1 MTMAVNYFPLGYSLA
16 NVFLIGMNS
25 FVFAWQN
32 SLTQLSFNIEKN
44 VFSLYQYLLV
54 WISCLEYKKHKLIL
68 FSKNNKLE
76 FCRIYCVFKGS
87 HLSTRAWPLHIV
99 RKVYGSSNNFGIC
112 AAPPRNSYE
121 NKTSLRF
128 GQLEFHLMLGFAFW
142 RVNHNSRYRVN
153 RQINFAH
160 AHFKNRWSG
169 FGIWMLENH
178 MMLKHFS

>member
-32 SLTQLSFNIEKN
+32 SLPQLSFNIEKN

-54 WISCLEYKKHKLIL
+54 WISCLECKKHKLIL

-99 RKVYGSSNNFGIC
+99 RRVYGSSNNFGIWKQ
-112 AAPPRNSYE
+112 NS
-121 NKTSLRF
+121 
-128 GQLEFHLMLGFAFW
+128 
-142 RVNHNSRYRVN
+142 
-153 RQINFAH
+153 
-160 AHFKNRWSG
+160 FK
-169 FGIWMLENH
+169 IWAVRIPFDAWVCILARESQQP
-178 MMLKHFS
+178 L